1 MLKIAREFVEQV
13 RAAKTA
19 EDLYEPIQN
28 AITLELATIPPYL
41 CALFTLKPGADPE
54 FRRILRAIAKDEMLH
69 LAIMGNLMIALK
81 GVPDIIAAAK
91 ALDYPRKLPMNV
103 GNSVVVSLEKC
114 SIAQV
119 RDVFMKI
126 EEPEDPLVFEALA
139 AVDYATIGEFYRALV
154 ARIETLNE
162 DDFDKEVSK
171 QISMGGFGVSVD
183 PIKDVQTA
191 RTAILDVIVQQ
202 GEGTTLSPQDKQGKF
217 AHYYRFQQIVK
228 GKKLKAIPTSPFWSF
243 SGDDLKLDPA
253 QVWDMDGN
261 PKAAQYPAGEAAR
274 NAVDAFNA
282 LYSSMIDSLDEAF
295 KGNPDSLDRAIE
307 AMTELPAA
315 AATVLAIPSRWGTGT
330 QAGLPFEYVS

>member
-1 MLKIAREFVEQV
+1 MLRISREFVEQV
-13 RAAKTA
+13 RAAQSPQ
-19 EDLYEPIQN
+19 DLYEPIQN

-41 CALFTLKPGADPE
+41 CALFTLKSGADPE
-54 FRRILRAIAKDEMLH
+54 FRKILRAIAKDEMLH

-91 ALDYPRKLPMNV
+91 ALVYPRKLPMNV
-103 GNSVVVSLEKC
+103 GNSVVVTLEKC
-114 SIAQV
+114 SVAQV

-154 ARIETLNE
+154 ASIETLKE
-162 DDFDKEVSK
+162 DDFDKESK
-171 QISMGGFGVSVD
+171 QVSMGGLGVSVD

-202 GEGTTLSPQDKQGKF
+202 GEGTTTSPQDKQGKF

-243 SGDDLKLDPA
+243 SGDDLTLDPTL
-253 QVWDMDGN
+253 VWDMDAN

-274 NAVDAFNA
+274 TAVDAFNA
-282 LYSSMIDSLDEAF
+282 LYSSMINSLDKAF
-295 KGNPDSLDRAIE
+295 KGDPDKLDDAIE
-307 AMTELPAA
+307 AMTDMPGAA
-315 AATVLAIPSRWGTGT
+315 AAVLAIPSRWGTGT
-330 QAGLPFEYVS
+330 QAGLPFEYVP